1 MFNGK
6 ALAMVTAIVLFDVE
20 ADRITEAAQQ
30 IADLPGV
37 DQVYSCAGDVDLV
50 AITRVADHEAIAEL
64 VPGHISKVEGV
75 LRTVTHIAFR
85 SYSQR
90 DADDAFS
97 IGMQA

>member
-1 MFNGK
+1 
-6 ALAMVTAIVLFDVE
+6 MVTAIVLIDVE
-20 ADRITEAAQQ
+20 ADRITGGRP
-30 IADLPGV
+30 ADRRPARRRPGLF
-37 DQVYSCAGDVDLV
+37 SCAGDVDLV

-64 VPGHISKVEGV
+64 VPGHISKVPGV

-85 SYSQR
+85 EYSQR